1 MPANSRKS
9 KARPV
14 TREDILTRREAIDIA
29 NAAAYLGVS
38 HKTIRRLISS
48 GRLPAFRVGGRTIR
62 VYVEDVEALKHPIA
76 VND

>member
-62 VYVEDVEALKHPIA
+62 VYVEDVEALKQPIA

>member
-14 TREDILTRREAIDIA
+14 TREDILTRREAIDNA

-62 VYVEDVEALKHPIA
+62 VYVEDVEALKQPIA